1 LRNNSDYGL
10 FEANQQKEKKILKM
24 NKTLYIILLIIIEI
38 VALLFHY
45 LCVVFGKDKLLVFL
59 PLTIVLFSSI
69 FVILFLYSVVLFFL
83 QKTPTETFV
92 KFFLLNLLGALTPWF
107 FLFFLFSRLH

>member
-1 LRNNSDYGL
+1 
-10 FEANQQKEKKILKM
+10 M
-24 NKTLYIILLIIIEI
+24 
-38 VALLFHY
+38 ALLFHY
-45 LCVVFGKDKLLVFL
+45 LCVVFGNDKLLVFL
-59 PLTIVLFSSI
+59 PVTIVLFSSI

-83 QKTPTETFV
+83 QKTPTEMFV